1 MGAGLYR
8 APMTAIPTPIS
19 DVDER
24 WPVVR
29 SADLHRDDWIMAL
42 RADWVDRPDSPDE
55 EPFRRVVLEHPG
67 AVIVLAVEEGD
78 DGPRVLCL
86 WQYRH
91 AVGRRFLELPAGLC
105 DVEGEDPLLGAQ
117 RELREET
124 GYVADEWQ
132 HLTSAYTSPGI
143 LSEVV
148 HIYLARGLHELG
160 RGDFVPHHEEADM
173 QVVWVPA
180 EDLVEGVLSGRV
192 TDAPVI
198 MATLIA
204 RGRGLLGGTSSER
217 SVAR

>member
-19 DVDER
+19 DVDEQ

-29 SADLHRDDWIMAL
+29 TADLHRDGWIMAL
-42 RADWVDRPDSPDE
+42 RADWVDRPGSPEE

-67 AVIVLAVEEGD
+67 AVIVLAVDTED
-78 DGPRVLCL
+78 RVLCL

-91 AVGRRFLELPAGLC
+91 PVGRRFIELPAGLC
-105 DVEGEDPLLGAQ
+105 DVEGEDPVLGAQ

-124 GYVADEWQ
+124 GYAADDWV

-148 HIYLARGLHELG
+148 HIYLARGLRDIG
-160 RGDFVPHHEEADM
+160 RGEFVPHHEEADM
-173 QVVWVPA
+173 QVLWIPA
-180 EDLVEGVLSGRV
+180 EELVEGVLAGRV

-204 RGRGLLGGTSSER
+204 RGRGLLGGVSSER
-217 SVAR
+217 SVTP

>member
-1 MGAGLYR
+1 MSAV
-8 APMTAIPTPIS
+8 PSPIA
-19 DVDER
+19 DVDEQ

-29 SADLHRDDWIMAL
+29 STDLHRDGWIMAL
-42 RADWVDRPDSPDE
+42 RADWVDRPDSPEE

-67 AVIVLAVEEGD
+67 AVIVLAVDDEE
-78 DGPRVLCL
+78 RVLCL

-91 AVGRRFLELPAGLC
+91 PVGRRFLELPAGLC
-105 DVEGEDPLLGAQ
+105 DVEGEDPLVGAQ

-124 GYVADEWQ
+124 GYAASEWV

-143 LSEVV
+143 LGEVV
-148 HIYLARGLHELG
+148 HIYLARGLSEVG
-160 RGDFVPHHEEADM
+160 RGDFVPAHEEADM
-173 QVVWVPA
+173 QVLWVPS
-180 EDLVEGVLSGRV
+180 EELVDGVLAGRV

-204 RGRGLLGGTSSER
+204 RGRGLLGGEPSER